1 MTLNHR
7 KNLYEKRCLAFR
19 WKEKQKGGFLPILS
33 TLAKPILLS
42 VAGSIESKLLQGVD
56 KKNFGSRKRRYR
68 QKNSNSSSDSSSS
81 SNGTV
86 AM

>member
-1 MTLNHR
+1 MSLNHR

-19 WKEKQKGGFLPILS
+19 WKEKQKGGFLPVLL

-56 KKNFGSRKRRYR
+56 KKILVVENVDIDKKS
-68 QKNSNSSSDSSSS
+68 SNSSSDSSSI

-86 AM
+86 DM